1 MLLPTIAMSLFSSE
15 VTRGLIIDTKP
26 IFLSKFLESISPLE
40 KKEEN
45 KKRDTAITTEKS
57 FKLKNI
63 NKKFLYVVVA
73 LVVLIAIYLTK

>member
-1 MLLPTIAMSLFSSE
+1 MFKILINGNKEIASIEFKIPDKKQNI
-15 VTRGLIIDTKP
+15 R
-26 IFLSKFLESISPLE
+26 IFIELS
-40 KKEEN
+40 EEN
-45 KKRDTAITTEKS
+45 KKRDTAITAEKS